1 MRALQEL
8 ALIVHGNGQG
18 PFPASNALP
27 EQQQVLEEFYYGIV
41 KRELQHDE
49 AAAEKLGLGDKNGP
63 VYQALR
69 RKLRDLLLDSV
80 FFFEHKKGELNDRQI
95 AYFKVYKYWAAAK
108 ILLGKNA
115 YVIGTDLCR
124 KVLKTAIEFEFI
136 DLAVDVLRILRL
148 YYATR
153 EGHIKKFETYNQ
165 QFHYYDAALREENR
179 AEEYYSE
186 LVLRYVNSRAHA
198 GETAEKA
205 RQMLEELAPVLE
217 RYPTYRMQLCV
228 MLIKIQLYTSLNDF
242 QKTIEICE
250 TFLKIFFA
258 KPYDAHVPIQI
269 CYYQELI
276 CFTQMRDYSAGKI
289 VAEKCL
295 QYLQEGSFNWFKY
308 QELYFILSMH
318 TRNYQDAYRV
328 LTTTMEHKRF
338 KFLPPSIEEIWKIY
352 EAYMFYLIALG
363 LVQPSP
369 DDAHFAKFRIGKFI
383 NETPI
388 FSQDRRGMNIPIL
401 VIQILY
407 MILERQY
414 DQAVDRIEAIEKY
427 CSRYLRQDETFR
439 SNTFIKMLLTIP
451 ENHFN
456 KVAVVRKAE
465 KYLQKMK
472 QFPQNMMGQSFEI
485 EVIPFEDMWEIALNT
500 LENTHRRIR
509 R

>member
-8 ALIVHGNGQG
+8 ALIVHGNGIG
-18 PFPASNALP
+18 PFQIPRGAP
-27 EQQQVLEEFYYGIV
+27 EHQQVLEEFYYGIV
-41 KRELQHDE
+41 KRELQNDE
-49 AAAEKLGLGDKNGP
+49 VAAEKLGLGDKNGP

-69 RKLRDLLLDSV
+69 RKLRESLLDSV
-80 FFFEHKKGELNDRQI
+80 FFFDYKKGEQNDRQI
-95 AYFKVYKYWAAAK
+95 AYFKAYKYWAAAK

-115 YVIGTDLCR
+115 YVIGIDLCR
-124 KVLKTAIEFEFI
+124 RVLKIAVAFEFI

-148 YYATR
+148 YHATR
-153 EGHIKKFETYNQ
+153 EGNVKKFEAFNE
-165 QFHYYDAALREENR
+165 QFHYFDAALREENR
-179 AEEYYSE
+179 AEEFYAE

-198 GETAEKA
+198 SETAAKA
-205 RQMLEELAPVLE
+205 RQMLDELAPALQ
-217 RYPTYRMQLCV
+217 RFPTYRMQLCV
-228 MLIKIQLYTSLNDF
+228 MLIQIQLYTSLGDF

-250 TFLKIFFA
+250 EFLHVFFA
-258 KPYDAHVPIQI
+258 KPYDAHVPVQI

-276 CFTQMRDYSAGKI
+276 CYTQLRNYSEGKI

-295 QYLQEGSFNWFKY
+295 KYLQEGSFNWFKY

-328 LTTTMEHKRF
+328 LVATMEHKRF

-352 EAYMFYLIALG
+352 EAYTYYLISLG
-363 LVQPSP
+363 LVRPTQE
-369 DDAHFAKFRIGKFI
+369 DMHFSKFRIGKFI

-401 VIQILY
+401 VIQILF

-414 DQAVDRIEAIEKY
+414 DQAIDRIEAIEKY

-439 SNTFIKMLLTIP
+439 SNSFIKMLLTIP
-451 ENHFN
+451 ENHFH
-456 KVAVVRKAE
+456 KAAVVRKAE

-472 QFPQNMMGQSFEI
+472 QFPQNLTVQAFEI

-500 LENTHRRIR
+500 LENTHRRTR

>member
-1 MRALQEL
+1 
-8 ALIVHGNGQG
+8 
-18 PFPASNALP
+18 
-27 EQQQVLEEFYYGIV
+27 
-41 KRELQHDE
+41 
-49 AAAEKLGLGDKNGP
+49 
-63 VYQALR
+63 
-69 RKLRDLLLDSV
+69 
-80 FFFEHKKGELNDRQI
+80 
-95 AYFKVYKYWAAAK
+95 
-108 ILLGKNA
+108 
-115 YVIGTDLCR
+115 
-124 KVLKTAIEFEFI
+124 
-136 DLAVDVLRILRL
+136 
-148 YYATR
+148 
-153 EGHIKKFETYNQ
+153 
-165 QFHYYDAALREENR
+165 
-179 AEEYYSE
+179 
-186 LVLRYVNSRAHA
+186 
-198 GETAEKA
+198 
-205 RQMLEELAPVLE
+205 
-217 RYPTYRMQLCV
+217 
-228 MLIKIQLYTSLNDF
+228 
-242 QKTIEICE
+242 
-250 TFLKIFFA
+250 
-258 KPYDAHVPIQI
+258 
-269 CYYQELI
+269 
-276 CFTQMRDYSAGKI
+276 
-289 VAEKCL
+289 
-295 QYLQEGSFNWFKY
+295 
-308 QELYFILSMH
+308 MH